1 MHQAKSVHCLKL
13 LQNTTANQAHQA
25 STLFPSH
32 FETKRYVCIKP
43 YFYMRYLY
51 VQVARTETTFALDAL
66 DRFDTLPHMG
76 LQDRSHTVPRG
87 DNIEEVTCALLMI
100 II

>member
-1 MHQAKSVHCLKL
+1 MFALSP
-13 LQNTTANQAHQA
+13 T
-25 STLFPSH
+25 FI
-32 FETKRYVCIKP
+32 CII
-43 YFYMRYLY
+43 FY

>member
-1 MHQAKSVHCLKL
+1 MH
-13 LQNTTANQAHQA
+13 
-25 STLFPSH
+25 
-32 FETKRYVCIKP
+32 
-43 YFYMRYLY
+43 YFY

-87 DNIEEVTCALLMI
+87 ENIEEVMCALLMI